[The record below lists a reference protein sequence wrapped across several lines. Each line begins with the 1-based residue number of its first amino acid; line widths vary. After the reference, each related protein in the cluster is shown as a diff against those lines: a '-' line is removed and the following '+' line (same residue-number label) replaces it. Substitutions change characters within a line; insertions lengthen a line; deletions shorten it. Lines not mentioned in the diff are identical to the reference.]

1 MYLLVNC
8 LCSWTWVVLEN
19 NVFLRSRVHS
29 IENISLKW
37 WGGRENPLSWLQIH
51 TIHLGKWIF
60 FKSHLNMP
68 VGEQI
73 FCLLLANNCTSCI
86 NNSSA
91 VATIAMDSYDQFT
104 FTATVATVLN
114 LSTKS
119 VKLSVERPSSFW
131 QHHRLLAPVG
141 LFCLTLFHSLGHR
154 KMAGE
159 R

>member
-60 FKSHLNMP
+60 FENHLNMP
-68 VGEQI
+68 AGEQI
-73 FCLLLANNCTSCI
+73 FCLLLANICI

-91 VATIAMDSYDQFT
+91 VTTIAMDSYDQFT

-119 VKLSVERPSSFW
+119 VKRSVERPRSFW
-131 QHHRLLAPVG
+131 QHHRLLAPVDP
-141 LFCLTLFHSLGHR
+141 FYLTLFHSLGHR
-154 KMAGE
+154 KTAGE